1 MLTPINQI
9 IILMELL
16 LPPTMVLSKL
26 NTKNKK
32 HYTSAISRSKMK
44 TLSNTIHLENQFTN
58 LSPPDLFIILK
69 VSLCYLYLVL
79 FYLYSLVA
87 IPYIPTYLWER
98 KFLYYFSW
106 KNVWL
111 STYLFFLNKQ
121 TVVKKISHPDFW
133 IFFSSF
139 KQVSIV

>member
-1 MLTPINQI
+1 MLTPVNQI

-69 VSLCYLYLVL
+69 VSLCYLYIVL
-79 FYLYSLVA
+79 FYLYSMVA
-87 IPYIPTYLWER
+87 ISYRY
-98 KFLYYFSW
+98 
-106 KNVWL
+106 
-111 STYLFFLNKQ
+111 TYLFMGKKVSLLFYSLLKRMAFKLSFWNKQ
-121 TVVKKISHPDFW
+121 TVVNKILHLDF
-133 IFFSSF
+133 
-139 KQVSIV
+139 

>member
-1 MLTPINQI
+1 MLTPVNQI

-69 VSLCYLYLVL
+69 VSLCTL
-79 FYLYSLVA
+79 FYFTFTHWS
-87 IPYIPTYLWER
+87 PYLIYLLIYEKESFFTISVEKTYGFQLI
-98 KFLYYFSW
+98 YF
-106 KNVWL
+106 
-111 STYLFFLNKQ
+111 
-121 TVVKKISHPDFW
+121 FW
-133 IFFSSF
+133 INKLLLRKYHIQISEYFFPLLSR
-139 KQVSIV
+139 